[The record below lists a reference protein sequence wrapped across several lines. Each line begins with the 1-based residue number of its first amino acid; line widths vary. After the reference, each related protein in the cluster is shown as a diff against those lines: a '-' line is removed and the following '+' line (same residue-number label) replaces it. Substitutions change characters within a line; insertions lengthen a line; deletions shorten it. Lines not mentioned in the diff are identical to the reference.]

1 MLDIKQVR
9 KDPQSVAK
17 ALKKKRF
24 DFPLEEFVRLDSQ
37 RKEADVRSQDLLAER
52 KKASKQIG
60 ELIAQ
65 GKRSM
70 KPKQTLMRCLTG
82 SQRRMPRLKKRK
94 WCSRP

>member
-65 GKRSM
+65 GKSIDEA
-70 KPKQTLMRCLTG
+70 KANVNETLN
-82 SQRRMPRLKKRK
+82 RL
-94 WCSRP
+94 